1 MTADAT
7 TAARPARGAAA
18 RVHGRRVAITG
29 IGAVTPVG
37 NDAPATWAALR
48 AGRSGV
54 GPITTFDASSF
65 PVRIAG
71 MVRGFSAAERI
82 TDPGL
87 RRYLSRQGGFGLAA
101 AEEAVAD
108 AGLGAGTY
116 PPRERGVSVG
126 ATAGRPSL
134 DELAEIFHRFRKP
147 PLYRQPPE
155 HVLERDQ
162 NVPAAAIAR
171 SAGCAGPMLGV
182 STACTASGHAIGEA
196 YRRIQEGDARMMIT
210 GGYDSLISWLDV
222 LGFSLLGAL
231 TKEHA
236 DEPEQASRPFSA
248 DRSGFVLG
256 EGAAMFVLEDLAG
269 ARERGA
275 RIHAEL
281 VGYAATMNAY
291 RMTDPPPDGGGVT
304 LAMARALRDAGV
316 GPEQIGYIAA
326 HGTST
331 PGNDICETLA
341 IKDVFGAHAPHIAI
355 SSVKSM
361 VGHLTAAAAG
371 IGLLGALGVLREG
384 YAPPTINLTH
394 PGPKLDLD
402 YVPNAAKPVQTEFAM
417 VNAFAFGGTNACL
430 IVRKGD
436 A

>member
-1 MTADAT
+1 M
-7 TAARPARGAAA
+7 RPAE
-18 RVHGRRVAITG
+18 RRVVITG

-37 NDAPATWAALR
+37 NDAPATWSSFM

-54 GPITTFDASSF
+54 GPITTFDASTF
-65 PVRIAG
+65 PVHIAG
-71 MVRGFSAAERI
+71 MVRDF
-82 TDPGL
+82 DPGTRIPDADL
-87 RRYLSRQGGFGLAA
+87 RRHLSRQGAFGVAA
-101 AEEAVAD
+101 AQEALAD
-108 AGLGAGTY
+108 AGVGADTY
-116 PPRERGVSVG
+116 QPHERGVSVG

-134 DELAEIFHRFRKP
+134 GELVEIFHRFGASL
-147 PLYRQPPE
+147 PLYRQPLD

-171 SAGCAGPMLGV
+171 SAGCEGPMLSA

-196 YRRIQEGDARMMIT
+196 YRRIQEGDARLMIA

-231 TKEHA
+231 TTEHA
-236 DEPEQASRPFSA
+236 DEPERASRPFSA

-256 EGAAMFVLEDLAG
+256 EGAAMFVLEDLEG

-275 RIHAEL
+275 SIHAEL

-304 LAMARALRDAGV
+304 LAMARALEESEVPRED
-316 GPEQIGYIAA
+316 IGYIAA

-331 PGNDICETLA
+331 PGNDLCETLA
-341 IKDVFGAHAPHIAI
+341 IKDVFGAHAPQIAI

-371 IGLLGALGVLREG
+371 VGLIGALGVLREG
-384 YAPPTINLTH
+384 RAPPTINLDS

-402 YVPNAAKPVQTEFAM
+402 YVPNTAKPVDTSAAM
-417 VNAFAFGGTNACL
+417 VNAFAFGGTNACF
-430 IVRKGD
+430 IVQKVG
-436 A
+436 AS

>member
-1 MTADAT
+1 M
-7 TAARPARGAAA
+7 RPAQ
-18 RVHGRRVAITG
+18 RRVVITG

-37 NDAPATWAALR
+37 NDASTTWSSFM

-54 GPITTFDASSF
+54 GPITTFDASTF
-65 PVRIAG
+65 PVHIAG
-71 MVRGFSAAERI
+71 MVRDF
-82 TDPGL
+82 DPGTRIPEADL
-87 RRYLSRQGGFGLAA
+87 RRHLSRQGAFGVAA
-101 AEEAVAD
+101 AQEALAD
-108 AGLGAGTY
+108 AGVGADTY
-116 PPRERGVSVG
+116 QPRERGVSVG

-134 DELAEIFHRFRKP
+134 GELVEIFHCFGKSL
-147 PLYRQPPE
+147 PLYRQPLD

-171 SAGCAGPMLGV
+171 SAGCEGPMLSV

-196 YRRIQEGDARMMIT
+196 YRRIQEGDARLMIA

-231 TKEHA
+231 TTEHA
-236 DEPEQASRPFSA
+236 DEPERASRPFSA

-256 EGAAMFVLEDLAG
+256 EGAAMFVLEDLEG
-269 ARERGA
+269 ARARGA

-304 LAMARALRDAGV
+304 LAMSRALEESGV
-316 GPEQIGYIAA
+316 QREDIGYIAA

-331 PGNDICETLA
+331 PGNDLCETLA

-371 IGLLGALGVLREG
+371 VGLIGALGVLREG
-384 YAPPTINLTH
+384 RAPPTINLES

-402 YVPNAAKPVQTEFAM
+402 YVPNTAKSVDTSAAM
-417 VNAFAFGGTNACL
+417 VNAFAFGGTNACF
-430 IVRKGD
+430 IVQKVG
-436 A
+436 AS

>member
-1 MTADAT
+1 M
-7 TAARPARGAAA
+7 RPAQ
-18 RVHGRRVAITG
+18 RRVVITG

-37 NDAPATWAALR
+37 NDASTTWSSFM

-54 GPITTFDASSF
+54 GPITTFDASTF
-65 PVRIAG
+65 PVHIAG
-71 MVRGFSAAERI
+71 MVRDF
-82 TDPGL
+82 DPGTRIPEADL
-87 RRYLSRQGGFGLAA
+87 RRHLSRQGAFGVAA
-101 AEEAVAD
+101 AQEALAD
-108 AGLGAGTY
+108 AGAGADTY
-116 PPRERGVSVG
+116 QPRERGVSVG

-134 DELAEIFHRFRKP
+134 GELVEIFHCFGTSL
-147 PLYRQPPE
+147 PLYRQPLD

-171 SAGCAGPMLGV
+171 SAGCEGPMLSV

-196 YRRIQEGDARMMIT
+196 YRRIQEGDARLMIA

-231 TKEHA
+231 TTEHA
-236 DEPEQASRPFSA
+236 DEPERASRPFSA

-256 EGAAMFVLEDLAG
+256 EGAAMFVLEDLEG
-269 ARERGA
+269 ARARGA

-304 LAMARALRDAGV
+304 LAMARALEESGV
-316 GPEQIGYIAA
+316 PREDIGYIAA

-331 PGNDICETLA
+331 PGNDLCETLA

-371 IGLLGALGVLREG
+371 VGLIGALGVLREG
-384 YAPPTINLTH
+384 RAPPTINLES

-402 YVPNAAKPVQTEFAM
+402 YVPNTAKSVDTSAAM
-417 VNAFAFGGTNACL
+417 VNAFAFGGTNACF
-430 IVRKGD
+430 IVQKVG
-436 A
+436 AS

>member
-1 MTADAT
+1 M
-7 TAARPARGAAA
+7 RPAQ
-18 RVHGRRVAITG
+18 RRVVITG

-37 NDAPATWAALR
+37 NDAATTWTSFM

-54 GPITTFDASSF
+54 GPITTFDASTF

-71 MVRGFSAAERI
+71 MVRDFDPESRI
-82 TDPGL
+82 PRADL
-87 RRYLSRQGGFGLAA
+87 RRNLSRQGMFGVAA
-101 AEEAVAD
+101 AQEALAD
-108 AGLGAGTY
+108 AGVGADTY
-116 PPRERGVSVG
+116 RPRDRGVSVG
-126 ATAGRPSL
+126 ATSGRPSL
-134 DELAEIFHRFRKP
+134 DELAEIFHRFRDSL
-147 PLYRQPPE
+147 PLYRQPLE

-171 SAGCAGPMLGV
+171 SAGCEGPMLGI

-196 YRRIQEGDARMMIT
+196 YRRIQEGDARLMIA
-210 GGYDSLISWLDV
+210 GGYDSLISWLDI

-231 TKEHA
+231 TTDFA
-236 DEPEQASRPFSA
+236 DEPERASRPFSA

-256 EGAAMFVLEDLAG
+256 EGAAMFVLEDLEG

-275 RIHAEL
+275 TIHAEL
-281 VGYAATMNAY
+281 TGYAATMNAY

-304 LAMARALRDAGV
+304 LAMARALEESDV
-316 GPEQIGYIAA
+316 PPEDIGYIAA

-331 PGNDICETLA
+331 PGNDLCETLA
-341 IKDVFGAHAPHIAI
+341 IKDVFGAHAPQLAI

-371 IGLLGALGVLREG
+371 VGLIGALGVLREG
-384 YAPPTINLTH
+384 RAPPTINLES

-402 YVPNAAKPVQTEFAM
+402 YVPNTAKSVDTSAAM
-417 VNAFAFGGTNACL
+417 VNAFAFGGTNACFIL
-430 IVRKGD
+430 EKVR
-436 A
+436 AS

>member
-1 MTADAT
+1 M
-7 TAARPARGAAA
+7 RPAQ
-18 RVHGRRVAITG
+18 RRVVITG

-37 NDAPATWAALR
+37 NDASTTWSSFM

-54 GPITTFDASSF
+54 GPITTFDASTF
-65 PVRIAG
+65 PVHIAG
-71 MVRGFSAAERI
+71 MVRDF
-82 TDPGL
+82 DPGTRIPEADL
-87 RRYLSRQGGFGLAA
+87 RRHLSRQGAFGVAA
-101 AEEAVAD
+101 AQEALAD
-108 AGLGAGTY
+108 AGVGADTY
-116 PPRERGVSVG
+116 QPRERGVSVG

-134 DELAEIFHRFRKP
+134 GELVEIFHCFGKSL
-147 PLYRQPPE
+147 PLYRQPLD

-171 SAGCAGPMLGV
+171 SAGCEGPMLSV

-196 YRRIQEGDARMMIT
+196 YRRIQEGDARLMIA

-231 TKEHA
+231 TTEHA
-236 DEPEQASRPFSA
+236 DEPERASRPFSA

-256 EGAAMFVLEDLAG
+256 EGAAMFVLEDLEG
-269 ARERGA
+269 ARARGA

-304 LAMARALRDAGV
+304 LAMARALEESGV
-316 GPEQIGYIAA
+316 PREDIGYIAA

-331 PGNDICETLA
+331 PGNDLCETLA
-341 IKDVFGAHAPHIAI
+341 IKDVFGAHAPRIAI

-371 IGLLGALGVLREG
+371 VGLIGALGVLREG
-384 YAPPTINLTH
+384 RAPPTINLES

-402 YVPNAAKPVQTEFAM
+402 YVPNTAKSVDTSAAM
-417 VNAFAFGGTNACL
+417 VNAFAFGGTNACF
-430 IVRKGD
+430 IVQKVG
-436 A
+436 AS

>member
-1 MTADAT
+1 MR
-7 TAARPARGAAA
+7 AAQ
-18 RVHGRRVAITG
+18 RRVVITG

-37 NDAPATWAALR
+37 NDAGATWSSFM

-54 GPITTFDASSF
+54 GPITTFDASTF
-65 PVRIAG
+65 PVHIAG
-71 MVRGFSAAERI
+71 MVRDF
-82 TDPGL
+82 DPGTRIPDADL
-87 RRYLSRQGGFGLAA
+87 RRHLSRQGAFGVAA
-101 AEEAVAD
+101 AQEALAD
-108 AGLGAGTY
+108 AGVGADTY
-116 PPRERGVSVG
+116 QPHERGVSVG

-134 DELAEIFHRFRKP
+134 AELVEIFHRFGKSL
-147 PLYRQPPE
+147 PLYRQPLD

-171 SAGCAGPMLGV
+171 SAGCEGPMLSV

-196 YRRIQEGDARMMIT
+196 YRRIQEGDARLMIA

-231 TKEHA
+231 TTEHA
-236 DEPEQASRPFSA
+236 DEPERASRPFSA

-256 EGAAMFVLEDLAG
+256 EGAAMFVLEDLEG

-275 RIHAEL
+275 SIHAEL

-304 LAMARALRDAGV
+304 LAMARALEESGLTRED
-316 GPEQIGYIAA
+316 IGYIAA

-331 PGNDICETLA
+331 PGNDLCETLA

-361 VGHLTAAAAG
+361 IGHLTAAAAG
-371 IGLLGALGVLREG
+371 AGLIGALGVLREG
-384 YAPPTINLTH
+384 RAPPTINLED

-402 YVPNAAKPVQTEFAM
+402 YVPNTAKSVDTSAAM
-417 VNAFAFGGTNACL
+417 VNAFAFGGTNACF
-430 IVRKGD
+430 IVQKVG
-436 A
+436 AP

>member
-1 MTADAT
+1 M
-7 TAARPARGAAA
+7 RPA
-18 RVHGRRVAITG
+18 GRRVAITG

-37 NDAPATWAALR
+37 NDAPTTWSALL

-71 MVRGFSAAERI
+71 MVRGFDPEERI
-82 TDPGL
+82 RDSGL
-87 RRYLSRQGGFGLAA
+87 RHCLSRQGAFGLAA

-108 AGLGAGTY
+108 SGISAGTY
-116 PPRERGVSVG
+116 SPRERGVSIG

-134 DELAEIFHRFRKP
+134 EELAEIFYRFREP
-147 PLYRQPPE
+147 PLYLQPPE

-162 NVPAAAIAR
+162 NVPAAAIAK
-171 SAGCAGPMLGV
+171 SAGCAGPMIGV

-196 YRRIQEGDARMMIT
+196 YRRIQDGDARMMIT

-231 TKEHA
+231 TTEYA
-236 DEPEQASRPFSA
+236 DQPERASRPFSA

-256 EGAAMFVLEDLAG
+256 EGATMFVLEDLAS
-269 ARERGA
+269 ARARGA

-291 RMTDPPPDGGGVT
+291 RITDPPPDGGGVT
-304 LAMARALRDAGV
+304 LAMARALQDAGV
-316 GPEQIGYIAA
+316 SPEQIGYIAA

-341 IKDVFGAHAPHIAI
+341 IKDVFGSHSPRIAI

-371 IGLLGALGVLREG
+371 LGLIGALGVLREG
-384 YAPPTINLTH
+384 YAPPTINLEN
-394 PGPKLDLD
+394 PGPRLDLD
-402 YVPNAAKPVQTEFAM
+402 YVPNAAKPVDTEFAM

-430 IVRKGD
+430 IVRKVD

>member
-1 MTADAT
+1 MK
-7 TAARPARGAAA
+7 AAQ
-18 RVHGRRVAITG
+18 RRVAITG

-37 NDAPATWAALR
+37 NDAPATWSAFA

-54 GPITTFDASSF
+54 GPITTFDASAF

-71 MVRGFSAAERI
+71 MVRDFAPEERI
-82 TDPGL
+82 PDPGL
-87 RRYLSRQGGFGLAA
+87 RRHLSRQGAFGVAA
-101 AEEAVAD
+101 AQEALGD
-108 AGLGAGTY
+108 AGVGKNTY
-116 PPRERGVSVG
+116 RPYERGVSVG

-134 DELAEIFHRFRKP
+134 DELVEIFHRYRGSL
-147 PLYRQPPE
+147 PLYRQKPDD
-155 HVLERDQ
+155 VLERDQ

-171 SAGCAGPMLGV
+171 SAGCEGPMV
-182 STACTASGHAIGEA
+182 SISTACTASGHAIGEA
-196 YRRIQEGDARMMIT
+196 YRRIQEGDARLMIT

-231 TKEHA
+231 TREHA
-236 DEPEQASRPFSA
+236 DEPELASRPFSA

-256 EGAAMFVLEDLAG
+256 EGAAMFVLEDLEG

-275 RIHAEL
+275 TIHAEL

-304 LAMARALRDAGV
+304 LAMAQALEESGVSRAD
-316 GPEQIGYIAA
+316 IGYIAA

-331 PGNDICETLA
+331 RGNDQCETRA
-341 IKDVFGAHAPHIAI
+341 IKDVFGAHAPQIAI

-371 IGLLGALGVLREG
+371 VGLVGALGALREG
-384 YAPPTINLTH
+384 LAPPTINLASAD
-394 PGPKLDLD
+394 PKLDLD
-402 YVPNAAKPVQTEFAM
+402 YVPNNARAVDTGAAM

-430 IVRKGD
+430 IVRKVQ
-436 A
+436 AS

>member
-1 MTADAT
+1 MS
-7 TAARPARGAAA
+7 PAL
-18 RVHGRRVAITG
+18 RRVAITG
-29 IGAVTPVG
+29 VGAVTPVG
-37 NDAPATWAALR
+37 NDAAATWSALR

-54 GPITTFDASSF
+54 GPITSFDASAF

-71 MVRGFSAAERI
+71 QVRGFDPDVRI
-82 TDPGL
+82 RDARL
-87 RRYLSRQGGFGLAA
+87 RGRLSRQGAFGLAA
-101 AEEAVAD
+101 ATEAMAD
-108 AGLGAGTY
+108 SGIGTDTY
-116 PPRERGVSVG
+116 PPAERGVSVG

-134 DELAEIFHRFRKP
+134 DELAEIFHRFREP
-147 PLYRQPPE
+147 PLHRQAPE
-155 HVLERDQ
+155 RVLQRDQ
-162 NVPAAAIAR
+162 NVPAAAIAK
-171 SAGCAGPMLGV
+171 SAGCAGPVLGV

-196 YRRIQEGDARMMIT
+196 YRRIQDGDAAMMVA

-231 TKEHA
+231 TTEYA
-236 DEPEQASRPFSA
+236 DQPERASRPFSA

-256 EGAAMFVLEDLAG
+256 EGAVMFVLEDLSG
-269 ARERGA
+269 ARARGA

-291 RMTDPPPDGGGVT
+291 RITDPPPDGGGVT
-304 LAMARALRDAGV
+304 LAMARALRDAGIS
-316 GPEQIGYIAA
+316 PEQIGYIAA

-341 IKDVFGAHAPHIAI
+341 IKDVFGAHAPRVAI

-371 IGLLGALGVLREG
+371 LGMLGALGVLRDG
-384 YAPPTINLTH
+384 FAPPTINLDN
-394 PGPKLDLD
+394 PGPRLDLD
-402 YVPNAAKPVQTEFAM
+402 YVPNTAKAVETEYAM

-430 IVRKGD
+430 VIRK
-436 A
+436 AAA

>member
-1 MTADAT
+1 M
-7 TAARPARGAAA
+7 RPAQ
-18 RVHGRRVAITG
+18 RRVVITG

-37 NDAPATWAALR
+37 NDASTTWSSFM

-54 GPITTFDASSF
+54 GPITTFDASTF
-65 PVRIAG
+65 PVHIAG
-71 MVRGFSAAERI
+71 MVRDF
-82 TDPGL
+82 DPGTRIPEADL
-87 RRYLSRQGGFGLAA
+87 RRHLSRQGAFGVAA
-101 AEEAVAD
+101 AQEALAD
-108 AGLGAGTY
+108 AGVGADTY
-116 PPRERGVSVG
+116 QPRERGVSVG

-134 DELAEIFHRFRKP
+134 GELVEIFHCFGKSL
-147 PLYRQPPE
+147 PLYRQPLD

-171 SAGCAGPMLGV
+171 SAGCEGPMLSV

-196 YRRIQEGDARMMIT
+196 YRRIQEGDARLMIA

-231 TKEHA
+231 TTEHA
-236 DEPEQASRPFSA
+236 DEPERASRPFSA

-256 EGAAMFVLEDLAG
+256 EGAAMFVLEDLEG

-275 RIHAEL
+275 SIHAEL

-304 LAMARALRDAGV
+304 LAMARALEESGV
-316 GPEQIGYIAA
+316 PREDIGYIAA

-331 PGNDICETLA
+331 PGNDLCETLA

-371 IGLLGALGVLREG
+371 VGLIGALGVLREG
-384 YAPPTINLTH
+384 RAPPTINLES

-402 YVPNAAKPVQTEFAM
+402 YVPNTATSVDTSAAM
-417 VNAFAFGGTNACL
+417 VNAFAFGGTNACF
-430 IVRKGD
+430 IVQKVR
-436 A
+436 AS

>member
-1 MTADAT
+1 M
-7 TAARPARGAAA
+7 RPAQ
-18 RVHGRRVAITG
+18 RRVVTTG

-37 NDAPATWAALR
+37 NDASTTWSSFM

-54 GPITTFDASSF
+54 GPITTFDASTF
-65 PVRIAG
+65 PVHIAG
-71 MVRGFSAAERI
+71 MVRDF
-82 TDPGL
+82 DPGTRIPEADL
-87 RRYLSRQGGFGLAA
+87 RRHLSRQGAFGVAA
-101 AEEAVAD
+101 AQEALAD
-108 AGLGAGTY
+108 AGVGADTY
-116 PPRERGVSVG
+116 QPRERGVSVG

-134 DELAEIFHRFRKP
+134 GELVEIFHCFGKSL
-147 PLYRQPPE
+147 PLYRQPLD

-171 SAGCAGPMLGV
+171 SAGCEGPMLSV

-196 YRRIQEGDARMMIT
+196 YRRIQEGDARLMIA

-231 TKEHA
+231 TTEHA
-236 DEPEQASRPFSA
+236 DEPERASRPFSA

-256 EGAAMFVLEDLAG
+256 EGAAMFVLEDLEG
-269 ARERGA
+269 ARARGA

-304 LAMARALRDAGV
+304 LAMSRALEESGV
-316 GPEQIGYIAA
+316 PREDIGYIAA

-331 PGNDICETLA
+331 PGNDLCETLA

-371 IGLLGALGVLREG
+371 VGLIGALGVLREG
-384 YAPPTINLTH
+384 RAPPTINLES

-402 YVPNAAKPVQTEFAM
+402 YVPNTAKSVDTSAAM
-417 VNAFAFGGTNACL
+417 VNAFAFGGTNACF
-430 IVRKGD
+430 IVQKVG
-436 A
+436 AS

>member
-1 MTADAT
+1 MSRAE
-7 TAARPARGAAA
+7 
-18 RVHGRRVAITG
+18 RRVAITG
-29 IGAVTPVG
+29 VGAVTPVG
-37 NDAPATWAALR
+37 NDAAATWSALA

-71 MVRGFSAAERI
+71 MVRNFDPEVRI
-82 TDPGL
+82 RDFGP
-87 RRYLSRQGGFGLAA
+87 RYCLSRQGAFGVAA

-108 AGLGAGTY
+108 AGIGANHY
-116 PPRERGVSVG
+116 SPRERGVSVG

-134 DELAEIFHRFRKP
+134 EELAEIFYRFREP
-147 PLYRQPPE
+147 LPLYRQPPE
-155 HVLERDQ
+155 HMLERDQ
-162 NVPAAAIAR
+162 NVPAAAIAK

-196 YRRIQEGDARMMIT
+196 YRRIQEGDARMMIA

-231 TKEHA
+231 TTAHS
-236 DEPEQASRPFSA
+236 DQPTRASRPFSG

-256 EGAAMFVLEDLAG
+256 EGAAMFVLEDLDG

-275 RIHAEL
+275 KIHAEL

-304 LAMARALRDAGV
+304 LAMAQALRDAGIS
-316 GPEQIGYIAA
+316 GDQIGYIAA

-331 PGNDICETLA
+331 PGNDLCETLA
-341 IKDVFGAHAPHIAI
+341 IKDVFGSHAPDIAI

-371 IGLLGALGVLREG
+371 VGLLGALGVLREG
-384 YAPPTINLTH
+384 LAPPTINLER
-394 PGPKLDLD
+394 PEPKLDLD
-402 YVPNAAKPVQTEFAM
+402 YVPITAKAVDTEFAM

-430 IVRKGD
+430 IVRKVH

>member
-1 MTADAT
+1 M
-7 TAARPARGAAA
+7 RPAQ
-18 RVHGRRVAITG
+18 RRVVITG

-37 NDAPATWAALR
+37 NDASTTWSSFM

-54 GPITTFDASSF
+54 GPITTFDASTF
-65 PVRIAG
+65 PVHIAG
-71 MVRGFSAAERI
+71 MVRDF
-82 TDPGL
+82 DPGTRIPEADL
-87 RRYLSRQGGFGLAA
+87 RRHLSRQGAFGVAA
-101 AEEAVAD
+101 AQEALAD
-108 AGLGAGTY
+108 AGVGADTY
-116 PPRERGVSVG
+116 QPRERGVSVG

-134 DELAEIFHRFRKP
+134 GELVEIFHCFGKSL
-147 PLYRQPPE
+147 PLYRQPLD

-171 SAGCAGPMLGV
+171 SAGCEGPMLSV

-196 YRRIQEGDARMMIT
+196 YRRIQEGDARLMIA

-231 TKEHA
+231 TTEHA
-236 DEPEQASRPFSA
+236 DEPERASRPFSA

-256 EGAAMFVLEDLAG
+256 EGAAMFVLEDLEG
-269 ARERGA
+269 ARARGA

-304 LAMARALRDAGV
+304 LAMSRALEESGV
-316 GPEQIGYIAA
+316 PREDIGYIAA

-331 PGNDICETLA
+331 PGNDLCETLA

-371 IGLLGALGVLREG
+371 VGLIGALGVLREG
-384 YAPPTINLTH
+384 RAPPTINLES

-402 YVPNAAKPVQTEFAM
+402 YVPNTAKSVDTSAAM
-417 VNAFAFGGTNACL
+417 VNAFAFGGTNACF
-430 IVRKGD
+430 IVQKVG
-436 A
+436 AS

>member
-1 MTADAT
+1 M
-7 TAARPARGAAA
+7 RPAA
-18 RVHGRRVAITG
+18 RRVAITG

-37 NDAPATWAALR
+37 NDAPATWTALR

-71 MVRGFSAAERI
+71 MVRGFDPEQRI
-82 TDPGL
+82 PDAGA
-87 RRYLSRQGGFGLAA
+87 RRGLSRQGAFGLAA
-101 AEEAVAD
+101 AQEAVAD
-108 AGLGAGTY
+108 AGIGPGTY
-116 PPRERGVSVG
+116 PAAERGVSVG
-126 ATAGRPSL
+126 GTAGRPSL
-134 DELAEIFHRFRKP
+134 DELADIFYRFREP
-147 PLYRQPPE
+147 PLHRQSPE
-155 HVLERDQ
+155 RVLERNQ
-162 NVPAAAIAR
+162 NVPAAEIAR
-171 SAGCAGPMLGV
+171 SADCAGPLLGV

-196 YRRIQEGDARMMIT
+196 YRCIQDGDARMMIA

-231 TKEHA
+231 TREHA
-236 DEPEQASRPFSA
+236 DEPERASRPFSA

-256 EGAAMFVLEDLAG
+256 EGAVMFVLEDLAG

-275 RIHAEL
+275 KIHAEV

-291 RMTDPPPDGGGVT
+291 RITDPPPDGGGVT
-304 LAMARALRDAGV
+304 LAMARALRDADV
-316 GPEQIGYIAA
+316 RPEQIGYIAA

-331 PGNDICETLA
+331 PPNDICETLA
-341 IKDVFGAHAPHIAI
+341 IKDVFGSHAPRIAI

-371 IGLLGALGVLREG
+371 MGLLGALGVLREG
-384 YAPPTINLTH
+384 FAPPTINLDD
-394 PGPKLDLD
+394 PGPRLDLN
-402 YVPNAAKPVQTEFAM
+402 YVPNTAQPVNTEFAM

-430 IVRKGD
+430 IVRKVD
-436 A
+436 S